1 MRNYTDTW
9 AVILDDNAKPLLG
22 KIGFYE
28 ADTTELKNIYATDG
42 VTTLQNPIYCN
53 KVTTHQ
59 VMLCDGDYTVR
70 YWRYIGSGNM
80 ESDQNEDS
88 WFLYKTELI
97 KADQSSSASG
107 DNGLVI
113 ETISD
118 LKDFEGMIDGQVVTV
133 LGYYEKEDCPT
144 REYIW
149 HESGLYSDDGGIC
162 IKSNTQNTGAWIMKI
177 PGTYIDVRWYGDL
190 PDDTS
195 DGASS
200 NLGQRTKAA
209 VAANNYSKDLYFPAF
224 TDGVS
229 NGYYM
234 FNGSNTVSVRQNI
247 ICDDRTRFVIKEG
260 TTGTVVSC
268 SKLYKEGRY
277 LFIAEQ
283 GRQIGG
289 YKLYA
294 DWINTSWL
302 KSVAVAEGAR
312 QGYVVDEL
320 LNPLSFSNTKIK
332 LETSPNG
339 CVFNNCEFV
348 EANKVISGTVEIDN
362 CVIKTDWFTDDYNW
376 SQLTSL
382 GNTILLQN
390 CKDANT
396 YILLKNKQN
405 ESNYGDLGEQEINAT
420 VLSGGTIEN
429 CYGTITLGR
438 DGPYEFHN
446 VSLTVNGIGSN
457 MSFNAVDSW
466 FTIPTQSVLYRL
478 DIRRGSIA
486 GTGALQLLSNSLLD
500 NVNISIPLITY
511 LTQLTVKNSD
521 INAKIEGTEI
531 ILDHNN
537 ISATVEQIQN
547 KDKKILVS
555 CNYNNFKVGGKH
567 WIHSQVPETLVEGE
581 WVGNTCEYD
590 DSHWI
595 RVSRGNLVADDYK
608 HLYSYVGNEEPY
620 LDKFSGYNWLMKFAL
635 YKGSIHKSSD
645 RGVFGMTAL
654 PFIWYNTNTNEFYA
668 VNRSSIYWKMFTVGR
683 QNTRRF
689 GTLEM
694 ASTTY
699 KAIGIADMDYV
710 EHNARSAPPVLNWG
724 VSTSVANYGC
734 VMHATCWDAE
744 SGDANYVWSFEGP
757 AVDHTQSEFSQGVYI
772 GCLASNPGERWDVP
786 SVYPDEPW
794 AGCSLVI
801 HLEKDIKRTNGTI
814 TQQVGWNVT

>member
-9 AVILDDNAKPLLG
+9 AVIFDDNAKPLLG

-28 ADTTELKNIYATDG
+28 ADTTELKNIYSTDG

-59 VMLCDGDYTVR
+59 IMLGDGDYTVR

-97 KADQSSSASG
+97 KADQSSSGGG
-107 DNGLVI
+107 DNGLVL
-113 ETISD
+113 ETIAD

-133 LGYYEKEDCPT
+133 LGYYEKDDCPT

-195 DGASS
+195 DGATS

-224 TDGVS
+224 TKGVS

-283 GRQIGG
+283 GRQIGE

-348 EANKVISGTVEIDN
+348 EANK
-362 CVIKTDWFTDDYNW
+362 
-376 SQLTSL
+376 
-382 GNTILLQN
+382 
-390 CKDANT
+390 
-396 YILLKNKQN
+396 
-405 ESNYGDLGEQEINAT
+405 
-420 VLSGGTIEN
+420 
-429 CYGTITLGR
+429 
-438 DGPYEFHN
+438 
-446 VSLTVNGIGSN
+446 
-457 MSFNAVDSW
+457 
-466 FTIPTQSVLYRL
+466 
-478 DIRRGSIA
+478 
-486 GTGALQLLSNSLLD
+486 
-500 NVNISIPLITY
+500 
-511 LTQLTVKNSD
+511 
-521 INAKIEGTEI
+521 
-531 ILDHNN
+531 
-537 ISATVEQIQN
+537 
-547 KDKKILVS
+547 
-555 CNYNNFKVGGKH
+555 
-567 WIHSQVPETLVEGE
+567 
-581 WVGNTCEYD
+581 
-590 DSHWI
+590 
-595 RVSRGNLVADDYK
+595 
-608 HLYSYVGNEEPY
+608 
-620 LDKFSGYNWLMKFAL
+620 
-635 YKGSIHKSSD
+635 
-645 RGVFGMTAL
+645 
-654 PFIWYNTNTNEFYA
+654 
-668 VNRSSIYWKMFTVGR
+668 
-683 QNTRRF
+683 
-689 GTLEM
+689 
-694 ASTTY
+694 
-699 KAIGIADMDYV
+699 
-710 EHNARSAPPVLNWG
+710 
-724 VSTSVANYGC
+724 
-734 VMHATCWDAE
+734 
-744 SGDANYVWSFEGP
+744 
-757 AVDHTQSEFSQGVYI
+757 
-772 GCLASNPGERWDVP
+772 
-786 SVYPDEPW
+786 
-794 AGCSLVI
+794 
-801 HLEKDIKRTNGTI
+801 
-814 TQQVGWNVT
+814 